1 MFPGQLIEFIYFQ
14 TIMVKKKKKGIFLSS
29 KKKKVPLCMCIYA
42 DTLFVRF
49 LMEERKGK
57 GTSDNVFVV
66 GDFIVSVSRLLFSMD
81 KCSSLFMSEH

>member
-1 MFPGQLIEFIYFQ
+1 
-14 TIMVKKKKKGIFLSS
+14 
-29 KKKKVPLCMCIYA
+29 
-42 DTLFVRF
+42 
-49 LMEERKGK
+49 MEERKGK

>member
-1 MFPGQLIEFIYFQ
+1 
-14 TIMVKKKKKGIFLSS
+14 MVKEKKKGIFLSS
-29 KKKKVPLCMCIYA
+29 KKKKRYPCICVYIYA

-49 LMEERKGK
+49 LTEEGKGK

-81 KCSSLFMSEH
+81 KCSSLFISEH